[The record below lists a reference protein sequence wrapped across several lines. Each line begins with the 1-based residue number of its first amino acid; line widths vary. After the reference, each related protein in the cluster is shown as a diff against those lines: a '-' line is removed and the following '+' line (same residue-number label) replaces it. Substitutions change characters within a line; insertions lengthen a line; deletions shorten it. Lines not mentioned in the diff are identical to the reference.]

1 MARPARQVPRSTGV
15 TESAS
20 RFATRATPLPPVPP
34 GATAT
39 ASGSNPTPTECTT
52 SCVTGSISCSVS
64 SPCVTTSSPASP
76 AVYARAD
83 GRLPTVT
90 GAPRWRLVRSTGV
103 TVVPGS
109 VTDAPVV
116 TQATSSDAGA
126 EPARWLQP
134 ASATPAVAS
143 TRASVA
149 AARRR
154 LSSAW
159 TTMRSAAGA
168 RGAGRAVGRPPPP
181 GVCFG
186 PEVTGDAVLRVRHRG
201 GPALRQLGQRRHQGV
216 DVLRRGAQAAA
227 RSHGTGDHAAVPP
240 PDRRPGLGHAPG
252 VHTEQPEQVG
262 VRAEAAVADA
272 DAVLRA
278 EARRYER
285 VVHARHR
292 E

>member
-1 MARPARQVPRSTGV
+1 MATGWWPTGMARPARQVPRSTGV
-15 TESAS
+15 TGSAA
-20 RFATRATPLPPVPP
+20 RCATRATPLPLVPP

-39 ASGSNPTPTECTT
+39 ASGSTPTPTECTT
-52 SCVTGSISCSVS
+52 SCVAGSTPSSVS

-90 GAPRWRLVRSTGV
+90 GAARWWLVRATGV

-143 TRASVA
+143 TRARVA

-154 LSSAW
+154 LRRAPG
-159 TTMRSAAGA
+159 TTRSAAGA
-168 RGAGRAVGRPPPP
+168 RGAGRAVGGPPPP
-181 GVCFG
+181 GVCCG
-186 PEVTGDAVLRVRHRG
+186 PEFPGDAVLRVRRGG

-216 DVLRRGAQAAA
+216 DVLRRGPQAAA
-227 RSHGTGDHAAVPP
+227 CSHGTGDHA
-240 PDRRPGLGHAPG
+240 
-252 VHTEQPEQVG
+252 
-262 VRAEAAVADA
+262 
-272 DAVLRA
+272 
-278 EARRYER
+278 
-285 VVHARHR
+285 
-292 E
+292 